1 MFFSHVDGVLFGDKG
16 SIFCTILV
24 DQIIILSPPRLF
36 MLSNNYKMGSAPKDQ
51 LYVTKHNGLFVVMFE
66 KKKYEGER
74 FSQVQPVNFLMRPM

>member
-36 MLSNNYKMGSAPKDQ
+36 MLSNNYKMGSVPKDQ
-51 LYVTKHNGLFVVMFE
+51 LYVIGHIGLFGVMFAW
-66 KKKYEGER
+66 KKYLGEC
-74 FSQVQPVNFLMRPM
+74 SV